1 MDRRAV
7 AEVDLADGILGQ
19 GDDVFV
25 VSVETIEPDVIDSV
39 QSTPKVPSDDV
50 PSERLMASVQ
60 LAPLPPAMVSLPSPT
75 W

>member
-1 MDRRAV
+1 MDRRAI

-19 GDDVFV
+19 GDDVV
-25 VSVETIEPDVIDSV
+25 RGVGRNDRARCDRQRPIDA
-39 QSTPKVPSDDV
+39 KLPSDDV

-75 W
+75 